1 MCEQSALAVVQDVR
15 GLAGDLVYDC
25 RPPLLPVSIPLRDVC
40 CSSTDRPTAPSSL
53 VVAPVE
59 VISGSVRERVANP
72 GFVETPSDAPGTDV
86 EDELE
91 FVSLLPMTISP
102 LLDSDAAIPMS
113 PARYLEPPP
122 PALASSPTP
131 PPAKYCI
138 AGACVVRPGGFTSHD
153 GFTRNSEIS
162 VASEISGGNGPDPGG
177 RSGFSYG

>member
-40 CSSTDRPTAPSSL
+40 CSSIDRPTAPSSL

-72 GFVETPSDAPGTDV
+72 GVRGDAIRCPRDRRGGRVGIRLPVTD
-86 EDELE
+86 DDFTASGLGRRN
-91 FVSLLPMTISP
+91 MY
-102 LLDSDAAIPMS
+102 

-138 AGACVVRPGGFTSHD
+138 AGACVVRPGGFTSH
-153 GFTRNSEIS
+153 
-162 VASEISGGNGPDPGG
+162 GGNGPDPCR